1 MKEVAIDNKFHA
13 VVINFIQ
20 NYLSATDQE
29 KRLKREFEYLDENKD
44 GVLSYEELL
53 KGYSK
58 IYGSELEAEKVVE
71 KIFTLIDMDGSNQI
85 EYSEFVT
92 FARNIS
98 TEFSREQLKEA
109 FRLFDKDNNGKINKA
124 EINELLIYEKGSQS
138 QEFDSI
144 IEEIDLDGDGSID
157 ME

>member
-124 EINELLIYEKGSQS
+124 EINELLVYEKGSQS

>member
-1 MKEVAIDNKFHA
+1 M
-13 VVINFIQ
+13 
-20 NYLSATDQE
+20 
-29 KRLKREFEYLDENKD
+29 KREFEYLDENKD